1 MSDTCE
7 PTGFIPPALGEVSFI
22 VMIVLIA
29 VIAADICVAKLT
41 KCPSFLL
48 RIQANAAF
56 LREYERRLDSVVSYD
71 VLKAYR
77 LGRKLG
83 AGVTSEVFKV
93 EERTSGTKFAMK
105 KIPLKNSES
114 LTKAVEEELEILGKL
129 RHHHVVELHE
139 TFRSPTTV
147 WVVRRRDARNSAARN
162 SSARNSILTRRPL
175 PLAQVLELVVG
186 GELANYVMSAQTW
199 NEAEAGRCMH
209 QVLSGMAYLHSQGV
223 VHRDLKPENLLL
235 TRDAGANADNT
246 TADDTVKICD
256 FGLSVALGRNGTLSE
271 KQGTWAYWAPEMFS
285 PVGTYGKQ
293 VDMWSL
299 GVILYIILSGRHPF
313 DSPGRSDAQMRSCI
327 QDAHVSFSHDAWAG
341 VSSDAKELIQGLL
354 RANPKQRLTAEELL
368 VHPWIVGAQ
377 FGSVNTLPMPR
388 SDERMGKFQ
397 RTTMKKFRR
406 SLVGSIHRQA
416 TVRKRQ
422 SEKSDGV
429 QVVGGGTAAAERRK
443 EEALLLEDA
452 FREFDPEGKG
462 YVEEAQMAGVVARLG
477 QSATPEEV
485 RAMVTTIAI
494 RRSPLSGL
502 ST

>member
-147 WVVRRRDARNSAARN
+147 WVVRRRDARNSSARN
-162 SSARNSILTRRPL
+162 SSARNSIRLTRQSIPR
-175 PLAQVLELVVG
+175 AQVLELVVG

-223 VHRDLKPENLLL
+223 CHRDIKLANLLRNSARSDF
-235 TRDAGANADNT
+235 TI
-246 TADDTVKICD
+246 KIAD
-256 FGLSVALGRNGTLSE
+256 FGASKILPDLPRIDGSASRDLEQFKTYDKLHDAIGTPCNM
-271 KQGTWAYWAPEMFS
+271 GPEVFDRR
-285 PVGTYGKQ
+285 YGPMC
-293 VDMWSL
+293 DMWSCGCVVYEL
-299 GVILYIILSGRHPF
+299 LTGEPPF
-313 DSPGRSDAQMRSCI
+313 DPYKLPENNPAYYLKKN
-327 QDAHVSFSHDAWAG
+327 V
-341 VSSDAKELIQGLL
+341 
-354 RANPKQRLTAEELL
+354 RA
-368 VHPWIVGAQ
+368 AQ
-377 FGSVNTLPMPR
+377 FGRNSAGAILAQFWRN
-388 SDERMGKFQ
+388 S
-397 RTTMKKFRR
+397 
-406 SLVGSIHRQA
+406 
-416 TVRKRQ
+416 
-422 SEKSDGV
+422 
-429 QVVGGGTAAAERRK
+429 AAAQF
-443 EEALLLEDA
+443 L
-452 FREFDPEGKG
+452 
-462 YVEEAQMAGVVARLG
+462 
-477 QSATPEEV
+477 
-485 RAMVTTIAI
+485 
-494 RRSPLSGL
+494 
-502 ST
+502 

>member
-1 MSDTCE
+1 MAGATIDWDAATALHRGHRREPQPTAAHSAMSDTCG

-147 WVVRRRDARNSAARN
+147 WVVRRRDARNSSARN
-162 SSARNSILTRRPL
+162 SSARNSIRLTRRAI

-223 VHRDLKPENLLL
+223 CHRDIKLANLLRNSARSDF
-235 TRDAGANADNT
+235 TI
-246 TADDTVKICD
+246 KIAD
-256 FGLSVALGRNGTLSE
+256 FGASKILPDLPRIDGSASRDLEQFKTYDKLHDAIGTPCNM
-271 KQGTWAYWAPEMFS
+271 GPEVFDRR
-285 PVGTYGKQ
+285 YGPMC
-293 VDMWSL
+293 DMWSCGCVVYEL
-299 GVILYIILSGRHPF
+299 LTGEPPF
-313 DSPGRSDAQMRSCI
+313 DPYKLPENNPAYYLKKN
-327 QDAHVSFSHDAWAG
+327 V
-341 VSSDAKELIQGLL
+341 
-354 RANPKQRLTAEELL
+354 RA
-368 VHPWIVGAQ
+368 AQ
-377 FGSVNTLPMPR
+377 FGRNSGAILLRN
-388 SDERMGKFQ
+388 S
-397 RTTMKKFRR
+397 
-406 SLVGSIHRQA
+406 
-416 TVRKRQ
+416 
-422 SEKSDGV
+422 
-429 QVVGGGTAAAERRK
+429 AAQF
-443 EEALLLEDA
+443 L
-452 FREFDPEGKG
+452 
-462 YVEEAQMAGVVARLG
+462 
-477 QSATPEEV
+477 
-485 RAMVTTIAI
+485 
-494 RRSPLSGL
+494 
-502 ST
+502 